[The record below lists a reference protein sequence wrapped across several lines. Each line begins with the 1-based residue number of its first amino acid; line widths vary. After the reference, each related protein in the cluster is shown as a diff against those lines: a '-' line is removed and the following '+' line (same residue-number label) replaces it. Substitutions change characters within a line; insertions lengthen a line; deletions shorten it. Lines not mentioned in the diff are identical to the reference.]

1 MQAAKDSFYMAL
13 RERLA
18 ALNPARTMVID
29 GVTVPAI
36 VVRENLEPRFI
47 EAQPQAFYLDFG
59 DILIAES
66 SRPMLGVDCHIWY
79 ASEGSGGTGVDRGRV
94 LAEMDTEL
102 VRICDPPHTEM
113 LDYSQ
118 NPARRFRFGD
128 FLDGSG
134 DGQCAGRCRDPETAV
149 ERWRWAGAALCPG
162 ADLFLSARG
171 GSMTRAG
178 LRPIARQTRAY
189 FAASGQG
196 EWADGNFRS
205 VERRRISTR
214 CAARA
219 VDRPG
224 LD

>member
-13 RERLA
+13 RARLA

-36 VVRENLEPRFI
+36 VVCENLEPRFI

-118 NPARRFRFGD
+118 NPAAD
-128 FLDGSG
+128 LGSG
-134 DGQCAGRCRDPETAV
+134 IFWTAPEMGNAPGDVEIQKLQWSAGAGRIQRYAQVRIYFFLPEV
-149 ERWRWAGAALCPG
+149 EA
-162 ADLFLSARG
+162 
-171 GSMTRAG
+171 
-178 LRPIARQTRAY
+178 
-189 FAASGQG
+189 
-196 EWADGNFRS
+196 
-205 VERRRISTR
+205 
-214 CAARA
+214 
-219 VDRPG
+219 
-224 LD
+224 